1 MGTTATRR
9 ALLIAIACLSALPGT
24 AAGPLDWPAQ
34 SAQTKP
40 WSYWWWMASAVDQ
53 ANITRE
59 LETYQR
65 AGWGGLHIIPIY
77 GAKGYESRYIDYL
90 SPKWMSMMS
99 HSASE
104 ARRLGMDIDMTLGSG
119 WCFGGPNITR
129 ENANVIAV
137 PKQTPDG
144 WQVGVR
150 ESMRVKR
157 AAPGGEGWMLNPL
170 SRDAITAYLERFT
183 AAFSSHSGALPR
195 AVYHDSFEYN
205 ANWSANLLAEFQRR
219 RSYRLEDHY
228 DALFGNLNDDRTARV
243 KADYRATLSD
253 LVTDE
258 FTAVWTSWARGR
270 RILTRNQAHG
280 SPANLLDLYALADIP
295 ETEMFRHD
303 RSTLISKLA
312 SSAAHIEGRRQVA
325 SETGTW
331 MKEHFQERLSDMK
344 ELIQQL
350 FVAGVNHVVYHG
362 SAYSPADAPWPGWL
376 FYASTEM
383 NWRNPIFRDAPALN
397 AWISRSQAMLQNGRS
412 DNDLLLYWPVHDVW
426 HDPKG
431 LEMKFT
437 VHSRDWLTDQPF
449 GRFAQSLYD
458 RGWTFDFISDRLLEK
473 IKADGRTLR
482 APGAEFRAI
491 LVPPTQYMPVE
502 TFSRLLDLAYAG
514 TTVIFADALPADVP
528 GFGDLESR
536 RAQYTALRERL
547 NFDTAIPSGARLATV
562 GQGRVLVGPAE
573 AALSGAGIKREPLVD
588 NKGLEFIRRIDGQ
601 AREYFIANRSAQ
613 PLSSWVPLAHPA
625 ASIVLMDPMTGAT
638 GLAVSRTSGGES
650 SVYLQLEPN
659 QSVFVRLLADKLPVR
674 NVRSTETA
682 SGKSVVVSVPVD
694 SVTGVKP
701 PAAAPWVYRKPSVKA
716 VPIEGRWTVEFLEG
730 GPEVPPTKEIARP
743 DSWTRF
749 AGPVGGRFAGTAR
762 YSILFDAPAGAWFID
777 LGEVRESARVRLNGK
792 DLGTLI
798 EPPFRIHAGR
808 LRRRF
813 NLLEVEVTSLAA
825 NRIRHMDREHRPWRV
840 FHDINLVNSDYK
852 PFDASNWPVFDSG
865 LLGPV
870 TLRQAAAVKP

>member
-1 MGTTATRR
+1 MAARVEEFAFLSRALYLSPMRSSFVRR
-9 ALLIAIACLSALPGT
+9 ALLLSAALFLCLPAT

-34 SAQTKP
+34 SAQTRP
-40 WSYWWWMASAVDQ
+40 WSYWWWMASGVDQ

-99 HSASE
+99 HSATE

-119 WCFGGPNITR
+119 WCLGGPNITR
-129 ENANVIAV
+129 ENANIIAV
-137 PKQTPDG
+137 PKQTPGG

-150 ESMRVKR
+150 ETMRVKR

-170 SRDAITAYLERFT
+170 SRNAITAYLERFT

-195 AVYHDSFEYN
+195 AIYHDSFEYN
-205 ANWSANLLAEFQRR
+205 ANWSANLPAEFQRR
-219 RSYRLEDHY
+219 RGYRLEDHY

-253 LVTDE
+253 LVTDD
-258 FTAVWTSWARGR
+258 FTAVWTSWARDR
-270 RILTRNQAHG
+270 RMLTRNQAHG
-280 SPANLLDLYALADIP
+280 SPANLIDVYALADIP

-350 FVAGVNHVVYHG
+350 FVAGVNHVVFHG

-412 DNDLLLYWPVHDVW
+412 DNDLMVYWPVHDIW

-437 VHSRDWLTDQPF
+437 VHSRAWLTDQPF

-482 APGAEFRAI
+482 APGADYRAI
-491 LVPPTQYMPVE
+491 LVPPTRHMPVE
-502 TFSRLLDLAYAG
+502 TFSRLLDLASAG
-514 TTVIFADALPADVP
+514 ATVIFADSLPADVP
-528 GFGDLESR
+528 GFGSLDAR
-536 RAQYTALRERL
+536 RAQYKALRDRL
-547 NFDTAIPSGARLATV
+547 SFDTAIPSGARLASV
-562 GQGRVLVGPAE
+562 GQGRVLVGPVE
-573 AALSGAGIKREPLVD
+573 AALTGAGIKRELLVET
-588 NKGLEFIRRIDGQ
+588 KGLEFIRRIDG
-601 AREYFIANRSAQ
+601 ATREYFIANRSAQ
-613 PLSSWVPLAHPA
+613 RLDGWVRLVHPA

-638 GLAVSRTSGGES
+638 GVAASRTLAGES

-659 QSVFVRLLADKLPVR
+659 QSVFVRLLD
-674 NVRSTETA
+674 
-682 SGKSVVVSVPVD
+682 GK
-694 SVTGVKP
+694 
-701 PAAAPWVYRKPSVKA
+701 PAAGAPWAYRKPGVKA
-716 VPIEGRWTVEFLEG
+716 IPIEGRWTVEFLEG
-730 GPEVPPTKEIARP
+730 GPEVPATREIARP
-743 DSWTRF
+743 DSWTRL
-749 AGPVGGRFAGTAR
+749 AGPAGERFAGTAR
-762 YSILFDAPAGAWFID
+762 YWILFDAPAGDWFID

-798 EPPFRIHAGR
+798 EPPFRIHAGT
-808 LRRRF
+808 LRRRA

-825 NRIRHMDREHRPWRV
+825 NRIRYMDREKKPWRV

-852 PFDASNWPVFDSG
+852 PFDASNWPIFDSG

-870 TLRQAAAVKP
+870 TLRQSVALKP